1 MMTDTQPMQADGA
14 GTKASPPDD
23 NGELASRRGSDQ
35 KGESQGGAYPNP
47 HTGKNGSP
55 EGPDTF
61 MGHGGQTDI
70 DYHGSGQLG
79 DEKTG
84 DNPNA
89 PTRGE

>member
-1 MMTDTQPMQADGA
+1 MTDTQPMQADGA
-14 GTKASPPDD
+14 GTEANAPDD
-23 NGELASRRGSDQ
+23 NGELASRRGADQ
-35 KGESQGGAYPNP
+35 KGESQGGAYSNP
-47 HTGKNGSP
+47 HSGKNGSP
-55 EGPDTF
+55 DGPDKF

-79 DEKTG
+79 EEKTG